1 MEVIK
6 RTVEVPSYVVSA
18 DGTMHRYL
26 SANSTEEEITKAKQ
40 DIADYEK
47 TSAGVLFTRLVQR
60 GVLSHLNSFRA
71 KEGEELTDE
80 QKMQNQAISLLDDVM
95 DDGCCRGNYFLFTP
109 KTEEDVKDLCTYH
122 KLTWQY
128 SDIIF
133 ENPTKDLSRYAGSC
147 EKGENYIYI
156 SNSDCEYGQLVSLSK
171 FTKAIAKMTDVFEG
185 LAKAQRK
192 AN

>member
-1 MEVIK
+1 ME
-6 RTVEVPSYVVSA
+6 TVKSTFEYTSSIVSA
-18 DGTMHRYL
+18 DGTMRRYL
-26 SANSTEEEITKAKQ
+26 AVNSSEEAIAAAKQ

-47 TSAGVLFTRLVQR
+47 AAAGVLFARLLQR
-60 GVLSHLNSFRA
+60 GVLSPLNSFRA
-71 KEGEELTDE
+71 KEGEELTEE
-80 QKMQNQAISLLDDVM
+80 QKLHNQAVSLLDDLM

-109 KTEEDVKDLCTYH
+109 KTEEDVKDLCVYH
-122 KLTWQY
+122 KLTYQY

-133 ENPTKDLSRYAGSC
+133 QSSKELSRYSGSC

-156 SNSDCEYGQLVSLSK
+156 SNPECEYGQLVNLSK
-171 FTKAIAKMTDVFEG
+171 FAKDVAKMAGIFEN